1 MENIFEAPEAKHWLK
16 SILHGGK
23 AKVTFIKSDGTE
35 REMTCTL
42 SENLIPSDSL
52 PKGSKTSSGSP
63 RAKSDESQAVFDLS
77 INEWRSFRWDAI
89 RKIEFL
95 I

>member
-1 MENIFEAPEAKHWLK
+1 MENIFEAPEGKQWLK

-42 SENLIPSDSL
+42 SEDLIPSENM
-52 PKGSKTSSGSP
+52 PKGSSSGGH
-63 RAKSDESQAVFDLS
+63 RAKSEESQAVFDLS

-89 RKIEFL
+89 RKIEF
-95 I
+95 II